1 MGLFSRMKRTTAGE
15 VTERLAAR
23 SVVVID
29 VREPGEWR
37 RGHIKGSQN
46 IPLTRLVRGVPKLP
60 ADKAIVTVCA
70 SGHRSAAAAR
80 TLTRAGYSVENL
92 EGGIRAWS
100 RAGLP
105 LSR

>member
-23 SVVVID
+23 KVVVVD
-29 VREPGEWR
+29 VRQPAEWR
-37 RGHIKGSQN
+37 RGHIQGSLN
-46 IPLTRLVRGVPKLP
+46 VPLARVSRGLPRVP
-60 ADKAIVTVCA
+60 ANTTIVTVCA

-80 TLTRAGYSVENL
+80 TLSRAGYDVENL

-100 RAGLP
+100 KAGLP